1 MKTTIYYF
9 TGTGNSLSIA
19 RKLAGE
25 IPGTEIKNI
34 AACNESGSSSAPS
47 GSGTNESTIRIGF
60 VFPTYAY
67 GLPRMVKEFAETVP
81 IPGDAY
87 LFAVA
92 SNCGIPGP
100 VLKQLDKI
108 LRKRGRRLHAGFAV
122 LDPSSSLANDPEK
135 DGVQKL
141 MISASRGEK
150 PAPSSSR
157 IDEIAAAV
165 LEERRQPLETS
176 NRRTNF
182 LGGLLYPLALKRF
195 KTSGRDFHTDSSC
208 SGCGICTQVCPR
220 KNISIKDGIPVW
232 GDDCELCHAC
242 IQWCPQS
249 AIQYKELTYN
259 RPRYRNSEVSPA
271 DMILRHHEEV
281 QCGG

>member
-9 TGTGNSLSIA
+9 TGTGNSLNIA
-19 RKLAGE
+19 RKLGGK
-25 IPGTEIKNI
+25 IPGAEIKNI
-34 AACNESGSSSAPS
+34 AACWETGGSSVPS
-47 GSGTNESTIRIGF
+47 GSGTPESTVRIGF

-100 VLKQLDKI
+100 VLKQLGKI
-108 LRKRGRRLHAGFAV
+108 LRKRGRKLHAGFAV

-141 MISASRGEK
+141 MISANRGEK

-165 LEERRQPLETS
+165 LEEHRQPLEAS
-176 NRRTNF
+176 NRRVNF
-182 LGGLLYPLALKRF
+182 LGRLLYPLALKRF
-195 KTSGRDFHTDSSC
+195 KTSGRDFHADSSC
-208 SGCGICTQVCPR
+208 SGCGICMQVCPR
-220 KNISIKDGIPVW
+220 NNISIENGSPVW
-232 GDDCELCHAC
+232 DGDCEFCHAC
-242 IQWCPQS
+242 IQWCPKS
-249 AIQYKELTYN
+249 AIQYRELTSDK
-259 RPRYRNSEVSPA
+259 PRYKNPDVSSA
-271 DMILRHHEEV
+271 DMILRKNEEV
-281 QCGG
+281 HCAG